1 LWQNGSHFGIAIVM
15 VSALALMF
23 ASGFTT
29 LFSFRNDSI
38 SLHSNHVLN
47 IVEGEFVMDAFMGSV
62 LAVGFNYPP
71 RGWLF
76 CNGQTVPVQQNAAMF
91 ALLGTMYGGDG
102 QNTFGIPDLRGRVV
116 VGSQAQGPGLANVA
130 QGEKGGSNNATV
142 ISNGTATITLNTS
155 NMPSHTHTATLSLS
169 GLSAITN
176 ISVGSNTTGGATMGV
191 GSTLTSTVAP
201 PAANNLSAAIYLPAA
216 TTQTAPQ
223 NLGGVTTTVTGSGAV
238 TNSNTGSGVPL
249 TVPVVSSA
257 TISNMQPY
265 IGLNYILCTEGIFPS
280 RN

>member
-1 LWQNGSHFGIAIVM
+1 
-15 VSALALMF
+15 
-23 ASGFTT
+23 
-29 LFSFRNDSI
+29 
-38 SLHSNHVLN
+38 
-47 IVEGEFVMDAFMGSV
+47 MDAFMGSV

-76 CNGQTVPVQQNAAMF
+76 CNGQTVPISQNAAMF

-130 QGEKGGSNNATV
+130 QGEKAGSNNATV
-142 ISNGTATITLNTS
+142 ISNGTATIALTTA
-155 NMPSHTHTATLSLS
+155 NMPSHTHTATLNLS
-169 GLSAITN
+169 GLTATTN
-176 ISVGSNTTGGATMGV
+176 ISVGSNTNGSPTMAAN
-191 GSTLTSTVAP
+191 STLTSTLAP
-201 PAANNLSAAIYLPAA
+201 PSANNLSAAIYLPSGTA
-216 TTQTAPQ
+216 QTSPQ
-223 NLGGVTTTVTGSGAV
+223 ILGGVTTTVSASGGTV
-238 TNSNTGSGVPL
+238 SNSNTGGGQPL

-265 IGLNYILCTEGIFPS
+265 LGLNYIIAMEGIFPS